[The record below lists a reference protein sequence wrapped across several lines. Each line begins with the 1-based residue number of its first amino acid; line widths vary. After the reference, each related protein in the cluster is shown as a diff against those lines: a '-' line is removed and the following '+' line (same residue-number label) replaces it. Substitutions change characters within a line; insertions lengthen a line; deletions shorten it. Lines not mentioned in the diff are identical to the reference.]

1 MKDTLKH
8 QGKRNQLVKALI
20 KKGVTNDAVLKAIGK
35 VPRHLFLDSGLEEYA
50 YEDKAYPIA
59 ANQTISQPY
68 TVGFQS
74 QLLNVE
80 KGDKVLEIGTG
91 SGYQSSVLL
100 ELGVKL
106 YTIERQQELYK
117 KTKLLLP
124 KLGYHPKYMYFG
136 DGYLGLPEYGPYDG
150 IIVTCGA
157 PFIPKALLSQLKV
170 GGRMVIPVGDEK
182 QMMTLV
188 TRTSLLEFEKQVIE
202 ECRFVPMLTNKSIK
216 TN

>member
-91 SGYQSSVLL
+91 SGYQTSVLL

-124 KLGYHPKYMYFG
+124 KLGYHPKYMCFG